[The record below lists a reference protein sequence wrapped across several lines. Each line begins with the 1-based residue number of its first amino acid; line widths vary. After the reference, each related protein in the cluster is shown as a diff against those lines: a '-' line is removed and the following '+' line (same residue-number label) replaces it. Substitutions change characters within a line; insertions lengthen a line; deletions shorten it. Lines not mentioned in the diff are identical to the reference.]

1 MLHGGFHG
9 GVDFESFVSG
19 LVVVFGGGA
28 CGGFCRVAF
37 RWGLMVV
44 FVVVNGSFGDGGGR
58 GVNFCGS
65 VCG

>member
-1 MLHGGFHG
+1 
-9 GVDFESFVSG
+9 
-19 LVVVFGGGA
+19 
-28 CGGFCRVAF
+28 
-37 RWGLMVV
+37 MVV